1 MISIEKLT
9 VRYGSAQVL
18 NGVDLVVEGGQVHG
32 LAGRNG
38 AGKTTLLDALYGFV
52 RPSGGVIRIR
62 GEPLRAR
69 ELVGYLPAQSFFYP
83 KITGREYLGVFRASH
98 PGFDIAEW
106 NRVFDLPL
114 DHLVETY
121 SLGMRKKL
129 ALLGVLSLGRPVL
142 ILDEPFNGLDL
153 ETNQI
158 LTRLFRELAD
168 AGHTVLLTSHI
179 LASLTTG
186 CDAVHLLSEG
196 RIERTF
202 RAGEF
207 DRIEAHL
214 LDGEIG
220 GKLDLVR
227 RLVDRDR
234 AGG

>member
-9 VRYGSAQVL
+9 VRYGSTPVL
-18 NGVDLVVEGGQVHG
+18 NGVDLVVDGGQVHG

-52 RPSGGVIRIR
+52 RPSGGVIRFR
-62 GEPLRAR
+62 GEPLRSR
-69 ELVGYLPAQSFFYP
+69 EVVGYLPAPSFFYP
-83 KITGREYLGVFRASH
+83 KITGREYLGVFRAGRA
-98 PGFDIAEW
+98 GFDVAEW

-114 DHLVETY
+114 DRLVETY

-186 CDAVHLLSEG
+186 CDAVHLLSAG

-207 DRIEAHL
+207 DGIEALL
-214 LDGEIG
+214 LDGEVG
-220 GKLDLVR
+220 GKLELVR
-227 RLVDRDR
+227 RLVDR
-234 AGG
+234 GG

>member
-1 MISIEKLT
+1 MISIEKLS
-9 VRYGSAQVL
+9 VRYGSTPVL

-52 RPSGGVIRIR
+52 RPSGGVIRFR
-62 GEPLRAR
+62 GEPLRGR
-69 ELVGYLPAQSFFYP
+69 QVVGYLPAQSFFYP
-83 KITGREYLGVFRASH
+83 KITGREYLGVFRA
-98 PGFDIAEW
+98 GGDFDVAEW

-114 DHLVETY
+114 DRLVETY

-158 LTRLFRELAD
+158 LTRLFRELSD
-168 AGHTVLLTSHI
+168 AGQTVLLTSHI

-186 CDAVHLLSEG
+186 CDAVHLLSAG
-196 RIERTF
+196 KIERTF

-207 DRIEAHL
+207 DSIEASL
-214 LDGEIG
+214 LDGEIA
-220 GKLDLVR
+220 GKLELVR
-227 RLVDRDR
+227 RLVDRDKE
-234 AGG
+234 